1 MSNFSL
7 NDNLIV
13 PEEYEVFLR
22 NLRNEFKKGINVS
35 NSDHLYITTFYLYL
49 NTQVSTFLVDTCVLR
64 GSSLI

>member
-22 NLRNEFKKGINVS
+22 NLRNEFKKGIINRHPMSGVTPALDKKKS
-35 NSDHLYITTFYLYL
+35 
-49 NTQVSTFLVDTCVLR
+49 R
-64 GSSLI
+64 